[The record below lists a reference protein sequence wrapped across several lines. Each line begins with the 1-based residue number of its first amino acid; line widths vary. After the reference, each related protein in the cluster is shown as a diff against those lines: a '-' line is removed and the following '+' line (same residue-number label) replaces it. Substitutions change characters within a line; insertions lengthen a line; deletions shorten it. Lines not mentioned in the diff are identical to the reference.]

1 MTGDVLSTT
10 IIQIR
15 QLTLQPE
22 VVGMR
27 KPADSVSSF
36 VGLALVAAL
45 TLGAVPITLAAPQ
58 DSTALSRGMERDEKR
73 REGWQRVS
81 DVFEA
86 MGVEEGSRV
95 ADIGAGTGFFTVRL
109 AKAAGSSGRVYAVDI
124 DKKRLKT
131 IRKRMKK
138 GKLTNIE
145 VIRGE
150 TDNPHLPPNTLDAIL
165 LTNAYHHLD
174 EYQSMLA
181 HMRRA
186 LKLDGRM
193 VIIDYTR
200 LENSETPR
208 KQSRKEQTENH
219 EIRSELVQ
227 EDLQEAGFDIAD
239 RHDSFIRLVTL
250 ECMIVAKPSSGRE

>member
-1 MTGDVLSTT
+1 
-10 IIQIR
+10 
-15 QLTLQPE
+15 
-22 VVGMR
+22 MR
-27 KPADSVSSF
+27 KLAKSVSAF
-36 VGLALVAAL
+36 LWLALFVLLVA
-45 TLGAVPITLAAPQ
+45 GAAPLIVAAPQ
-58 DSTALSRGMERDEKR
+58 NSTALSRGMERSEKQ

-95 ADIGAGTGFFTVRL
+95 ADLGAGSGFFTVRL
-109 AKAAGSSGRVYAVDI
+109 AKVVGPTGRVFAVDI

-150 TDNPHLPPNTLDAIL
+150 TDNPHLPPNSLDAIL
-165 LTNAYHHLD
+165 ISNAYHHMD

-186 LKLDGRM
+186 LKPQGRM
-193 VIIDYTR
+193 VILNYDRTYDTDTPGA
-200 LENSETPR
+200 ET
-208 KQSRKEQTENH
+208 RKEQTEKH
-219 EIRSELVQ
+219 EIGSSLVQ
-227 EDLQEAGFDIAD
+227 EELREAGFEITE
-239 RHDSFIRLVTL
+239 RRESFIRLVEL
-250 ECMIVAKPSSGRE
+250 EWMIVAQPSSDKE

>member
-1 MTGDVLSTT
+1 
-10 IIQIR
+10 
-15 QLTLQPE
+15 
-22 VVGMR
+22 MR
-27 KPADSVSSF
+27 RLAKSVS
-36 VGLALVAAL
+36 VWLALFVVLAIA
-45 TLGAVPITLAAPQ
+45 GAPLVLAAPQ
-58 DSTALSRGMERDEKR
+58 DSSALSRGMERSEKQ
-73 REGWQRVS
+73 RERWQRVS

-95 ADIGAGTGFFTVRL
+95 ADVGAGTGFFTVRL
-109 AKAAGSSGRVYAVDI
+109 AKAVGPTGRVYAVDI

-145 VIRGE
+145 VIRGK
-150 TDNPHLPPNTLDAIL
+150 TDNPNLPPNTLDAIL

-186 LKLDGRM
+186 LKPDGRM

-208 KQSRKEQTENH
+208 KKSRKEQTENH

-227 EDLQEAGFDIAD
+227 EDLQEAGFEIAD

-250 ECMIVAKPSSGRE
+250 EWMIVAPPTSFEEYGTTTPVVLRDPA

>member
-1 MTGDVLSTT
+1 
-10 IIQIR
+10 
-15 QLTLQPE
+15 
-22 VVGMR
+22 MR
-27 KPADSVSSF
+27 KLADSVSAF

-45 TLGAVPITLAAPQ
+45 ALGAVPITLAAPQ
-58 DSTALSRGMERDEKR
+58 DSTALSRAMERDEKR

-86 MGVEEGSRV
+86 MRVEEGSRV
-95 ADIGAGTGFFTVRL
+95 VGAGTGFFTVRL
-109 AKAAGSSGRVYAVDI
+109 AKAVGPTGRVYAVDI

-186 LKLDGRM
+186 LKPDGRM

-208 KQSRKEQTENH
+208 EQSRKEQTENH
-219 EIRSELVQ
+219 VIRLELVQ
-227 EDLQEAGFDIAD
+227 ADLQEAGFDIAD

-250 ECMIVAKPSSGRE
+250 EWMIVAQPSSDEK